1 MQAHLLGDFR
11 VRNSFRAILV
21 ASVFPSCGFAA
32 ELALPAPA
40 VEVTIYA
47 DGAVVHRRGA
57 LDLAAGSHVLKIEG
71 VGASMVEQS
80 LRIGGSGAV
89 EIQSIEVRKMPR
101 ADTNKD
107 QIAAL
112 TAKVKEA
119 QTRAANGQAD
129 LSALE
134 KRRQFLEGVIES
146 ASKTNAQNFNAAS
159 LHQTLDTVE
168 HDYAAVGH
176 ALVPRR
182 AEVEALQEAQRKA
195 EAELAQAQS
204 RQRDLYEV
212 RVSVEAQRAGRAG
225 LDLTYRVPDAS
236 WASVYDMRLDS
247 AAGKLTI
254 EQDAAI
260 TQDSGEDWSRV
271 ALTLTTAR
279 SVEGTVHTELWG
291 TQTGLRDPSMQVMA
305 YAANAVAM
313 PPAPAPRKS
322 QSMAVE
328 ETPSVMATRK
338 LATVQP
344 GEFTSDFR
352 IEGAVDLPN
361 GIVEKRLP
369 VSQQNLDATVELLGV
384 PDFDSHP
391 AIQASFVN
399 GQDLPIMGGKVG
411 LYRDGSYIGTGSVPA
426 AQPGEKTSLTFGADQ
441 AVTLKLTQIANQHG
455 ESGTFTSDN
464 TLVEGWTVAVRNNH
478 KHPVKV
484 TLLGRIPTSTD
495 EGLKIEPTG
504 AAANPTKA
512 AVNGPGVFSNDVQV
526 GVNAESVISYGF
538 KARWPKDRQLTGAPL

>member
-1 MQAHLLGDFR
+1 MRASL
-11 VRNSFRAILV
+11 RAILF
-21 ASVFPSCGFAA
+21 ASVFPSYALAA
-32 ELALPAPA
+32 EFAVPAPA
-40 VEVTIYA
+40 VDVTIYA
-47 DGAVVHRRGA
+47 DGAVVHRQGA
-57 LDLAAGSHVLKIEG
+57 VDLSPGSHVLKIEG

-80 LRIGGSGAV
+80 LRIGGSGAI
-89 EIQSIEVRKMPR
+89 EIQAIEVRKMPR
-101 ADTNKD
+101 AETNKD

-129 LSALE
+129 LAALE
-134 KRRQFLEGVIES
+134 KRKQFLEGVIES
-146 ASKTNAQNFNAAS
+146 ASKTTAQNFNAAS

-182 AEVEALQEAQRKA
+182 GEVDALLETQRKA
-195 EAELAQAQS
+195 EADLAQAQG

-212 RVSVEAQRAGRAG
+212 RVSVEAKAGRAG
-225 LDLTYRVPDAS
+225 LDLSYRVPDAS

-291 TQTGLRDPSMQVMA
+291 TQTGLRDPKAEVYASM
-305 YAANAVAM
+305 AASV
-313 PPAPAPRKS
+313 PAPAPMIRKG
-322 QSMAVE
+322 ANE
-328 ETPSVMATRK
+328 GPPSAMATRK
-338 LATVQP
+338 LASVQP
-344 GEFTSDFR
+344 GAFTSDFK
-352 IEGAVDLPN
+352 IDSAVDLPN

-369 VSQQNLDATVELLGV
+369 VSAQQLDATVELLGV
-384 PDFDSHP
+384 PDFDTHP
-391 AIQASFVN
+391 AIQASFIN

-411 LYRDGSYIGTGSVPA
+411 LYRDGSYIGQGSVSA
-426 AQPGEKTSLTFGADQ
+426 TQPGEKTSLTFGADQ
-441 AVTLKLTQIANQHG
+441 AVTMKLTQSVNQHG
-455 ESGTFTSDN
+455 EAGTFTSDN
-464 TLVEGWTVAVRNNH
+464 TLVKGWTVAVRNNH

-484 TLLGRIPTSTD
+484 TLLGRVPTSTD

-504 AAANPTKA
+504 AAANPTKTG
-512 AVNGPGVFSNDVQV
+512 VNGAGVFSNDLQI
-526 GVNAESVISYGF
+526 GGNEEKSLTYGF
-538 KARWPKDRQLTGAPL
+538 KARWPKDKQLTGAPL